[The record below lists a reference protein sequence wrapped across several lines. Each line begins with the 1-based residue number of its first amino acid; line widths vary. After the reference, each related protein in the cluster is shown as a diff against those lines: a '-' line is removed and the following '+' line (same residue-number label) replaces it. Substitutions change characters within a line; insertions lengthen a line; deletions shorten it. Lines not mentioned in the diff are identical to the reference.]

1 MNISSAGAVWPPDA
15 LGPDERVGPRKIGD
29 PVTLSKAERMW
40 VDHKTAEETGRPRRS
55 LSGRVHR
62 AVEQY
67 RRHAVDVAEALHA
80 ASVAEPPP
88 NRSTAGMPRG
98 SDPSDPA
105 LAQITAT
112 HDAIDRGAVWYGHL
126 LDDCLVC
133 ADRLAV
139 GRHNHGQD
147 TLARLLDD
155 DWSEIVDH
163 LSGLSAT
170 SPFAF
175 KSAVSRAAVAHDGGA
190 GRFEEWM
197 SQLHRE
203 GAEPD
208 VLDNLA
214 SRFERLVGQMRAL
227 SDSLGQWRPG
237 VLVRRCAAG
246 CGGAAPPRGEGATC
260 GRCRNR
266 KYQANKAG

>member
-1 MNISSAGAVWPPDA
+1 MTFAPDA
-15 LGPDERVGPRKIGD
+15 LGRDERVPPRKIGD
-29 PVTLSKAERMW
+29 PTILSKAERMW
-40 VDHKTAEETGRPRRS
+40 MDRKTAEETGRPRRS
-55 LSGRVHR
+55 LSGRVHQ

-67 RRHAVDVAEALHA
+67 RRHALAVADALHA
-80 ASVAEPPP
+80 ASVSQPPP
-88 NRSTAGMPRG
+88 KRVSLESRRG

-112 HDAIDRGAVWYGHL
+112 HDAIDRGVVWYGHL

-133 ADRLAV
+133 DDLLAV
-139 GRHNHGQD
+139 GRHNHGRD
-147 TLARLLDD
+147 TLAKLLDD
-155 DWSEIVDH
+155 DWTEIVDH
-163 LSGLSAT
+163 LAGLSAT
-170 SPFAF
+170 SPFALRT
-175 KSAVSRAAVAHDGGA
+175 AVSRAALAHDGGA
-190 GRFEEWM
+190 GRFEQWM
-197 SQLHRE
+197 LQLHRE

-214 SRFERLVGQMRAL
+214 SRFERLVGQMAAL

-237 VLVRRCAAG
+237 VLVRRCAAN

-266 KYQANKAG
+266 KYQANRVG